1 MGKVIFEFDSVEEQ
15 DDIRMVLDGYKWK
28 TALWDIDQ
36 LLRSTVKH
44 DVSILKHG
52 EETSESE
59 YQIVEKIREEIRR
72 IMGDNQIMFD

>member
-36 LLRSTVKH
+36 LLRYTVKY

-52 EETSESE
+52 EKTSESE

>member
-1 MGKVIFEFDSVEEQ
+1 
-15 DDIRMVLDGYKWK
+15 MVLDGYKWK

-52 EETSESE
+52 EETLESE